1 MNDKKV
7 LIKVLIVVISVI
19 CLGLGLGYYLYDQS
33 KTGDETASNN
43 KRIVDEESETLDK
56 LVKLDDTNNILN
68 SVFET
73 ASILK
78 IEKITNIQ
86 FLPSKKGYI
95 IEVDTGD
102 KKLYMGA
109 GEMGFVDIVREN
121 SINGNIIYV
130 VEE

>member
-19 CLGLGLGYYLYDQS
+19 CLGLGYYLYDQS